1 MKVRIV
7 RRPTGYF
14 SIAGGP
20 LHEWPKVGDVI
31 DLPDTMAENAIDS
44 GNAKALT
51 KAEAEAEA
59 GEKTD
64 EKVETRPA
72 NTDAVE
78 TRTDTPVKRG
88 PGRPRKTQG

>member
-1 MKVRIV
+1 VKVRIKV
-7 RRPTGYF
+7 RPTGYI
-14 SIAGGP
+14 SLDGEG
-20 LHEWPKVGDVI
+20 LQSWPKVGEII
-31 DLPDTMAENAIDS
+31 DLPDTVAENMIAS

-51 KAEAEAEA
+51 KDELEAE
-59 GEKTD
+59 EKTD

-78 TRTDTPVKRG
+78 KRG